1 MFKSV
6 LEGVL
11 ISLRSD
17 DCPTLIRVHCKG
29 SLKLGMMNPWA
40 FSSYLDGCGSG
51 QDHSVGTLPAGFEA
65 VRMVSFYPH

>member
-17 DCPTLIRVHCKG
+17 DCPTLIRVHREG
-29 SLKLGMMNPWA
+29 SLKLSMMNPWA
-40 FSSYLDGCGSG
+40 FSSYLDSHGSG
-51 QDHSVGTLPAGFEA
+51 QDHSVGSLPAGLKA
-65 VRMVSFYPH
+65 VRVMSFYPH